1 MECGKREQE
10 TVINIKDNT
19 CRIRNTAMVFSLGQ
33 VETFIKGIIRKIYE
47 VVSEKCIGVMA
58 ATIRVNG

>member
-10 TVINIKDNT
+10 IVINIKVNT
-19 CRIRNTAMVFSLGQ
+19 CRIKNTAMVFSLGQ

-47 VVSEKCIGVMA
+47 VVLEKCIGVMA